1 MEHTECITRRQLL
14 ELGAIA
20 AGSLLIPSI
29 AYGSNEPIDNESN
42 KLPNLIHRATVL
54 SQNGEVLASTSD
66 NPLTRS
72 AENDLELVE
81 SLTEIKNQDGTTSL
95 EYRVKALK
103 KSRSRESSASSSTLL
118 YEVVYTPTYFKM
130 DGNICITKAYGSAI
144 KKVSYASFQG
154 NKALIAHQGIAGSS
168 KCHAEAFFTTD
179 SKTITT
185 GFDQIPY
192 VKSSDSNGIVANG
205 GECSATL
212 YVTGMGE
219 QIIRAELYL

>member
-1 MEHTECITRRQLL
+1 MEYTKHITRRQLL
-14 ELGAIA
+14 GLGAVA

-29 AYGSNEPIDNESN
+29 AYGIDEPINDDSDR
-42 KLPNLIHRATVL
+42 LPNLIHRTTVL
-54 SQNGEVLASTSD
+54 AQNGEVLASTSN

-72 AENDLELVE
+72 AESNLELVE
-81 SLTEIKNQDGTTSL
+81 SLTETKNQDGTISL

-103 KSRSRESSASSSTLL
+103 KSKSKESTSSSTIL
-118 YEVVYTPTYFKM
+118 YEIVYTPTYFKM
-130 DGNICITKAYGSAI
+130 DGNICITKAYGKAI

-154 NKALIAHQGIAGSS
+154 NKSLIAHQGIAGSG
-168 KCHAEAFFTTD
+168 KCHAEASFTTD

-192 VKSSDSNGIVANG
+192 VKSSDSNGVVANG